1 MKMADTTTLIR
12 KDISFEEWREYEFC
26 GRIYRI
32 NDPQILYY
40 HHKGTCH
47 RIVDSNGVA
56 HCIPA
61 PGEFGCV
68 LRWKSKDSK
77 KPVGF

>member
-32 NDPQILYY
+32 NDP
-40 HHKGTCH
+40 
-47 RIVDSNGVA
+47 
-56 HCIPA
+56 
-61 PGEFGCV
+61 
-68 LRWKSKDSK
+68 
-77 KPVGF
+77 